1 MKRNLAAATTFLGT
15 IPGTAYLWLAVI
27 IFAGSN
33 SVTRKLMELGTQH
46 LIDGRNP
53 ISFCNI
59 LFVGNL
65 CALGVLIPVY
75 GRQLRVHT
83 FRQFSLKD
91 WGSMAAVALLGG
103 ALAPAVT
110 LLALSHTMVNNVVL
124 VGRIE
129 PPLTL
134 ALSIWF
140 LGERTNGWQIAGSLV
155 SFVGV
160 AFMVGL
166 QGLWEHKMAPAGFGT
181 VGWGEILT
189 AVGAVALAV
198 SNIISKARLD
208 RIPVGIFT
216 IVRTALGTV
225 IFFFIALV
233 LYGSHHFIDA
243 FSPFLWK
250 WMLAYGTLIVVVG
263 ESAWL
268 TGIKKSSVAYVSLVG
283 AFNPIAAALIAYLLL
298 GEAPTSAQYLGGSVI
313 LCGIVLS
320 QIGNRRKPSP
330 PTATTKRSHP
340 QAMETGVGFKGV

>member
-1 MKRNLAAATTFLGT
+1 MKRTLPAAATFLGR

-27 IFAGSN
+27 IFAASN
-33 SVTRKLMELGTQH
+33 SVTRKIMELGSQH

-53 ISFCNI
+53 ISFCNV

-65 CALGVLIPVY
+65 CALVVLILVY
-75 GRQLRVHT
+75 KRQLRVQT
-83 FRQFSLKD
+83 FRRFSLKD
-91 WGSMAAVALLGG
+91 WGSMTAVALLGG
-103 ALAPAVT
+103 ALAPA
-110 LLALSHTMVNNVVL
+110 LILSALSHTMVNNVVL
-124 VGRIE
+124 VGRLE

-140 LGERTNGWQIAGSLV
+140 LGERTNAWEIVGSLV

-166 QGLWEHKMAPAGFGT
+166 QGLWEHNMAPAGFGT
-181 VGWGEILT
+181 VGWGEIMT
-189 AVGAVALAV
+189 AVGAVALAI
-198 SNIISKARLD
+198 SNNISKARLD

-216 IVRTALGTV
+216 IVRTALGTA
-225 IFFFIALV
+225 IFFFIALF
-233 LYGSHHFIDA
+233 LYGSHHFMDA

-268 TGIKKSSVAYVSLVG
+268 TGIKKSSVAYASLVG

-298 GEAPTSAQYLGGSVI
+298 GEAPTLAQYIGGSAI

-320 QIGNRRKPSP
+320 QIGNWRKPSP
-330 PTATTKRSHP
+330 PTGANNRNHS
-340 QAMETGVGFKGV
+340 QVMETGVGFKGV